1 MKGYYREFYDEYVL
15 TAPITEKGQIKPP
28 TRQLC
33 AQWVVKAWEKI
44 PEEIVRKAWDVCG
57 YKSVREIQ
65 NIEENQTNNTD
76 TSLVKHYSPDEIVT
90 IMEKAG
96 GKEAMQLIRDPENEV
111 GEAQYDS
118 EETEND
124 NDGTWEVSE

>member
-96 GKEAMQLIRDPENEV
+96 GKEAMQLIRDPENEID
-111 GEAQYDS
+111 EAQDDS
-118 EETEND
+118 EETEEG
-124 NDGTWEVSE
+124 NDGTWHAAE